1 MSTYYVLGTEYIN
14 KQNRQRNSGGR
25 DGERQIINN
34 NLLLEDSKCMD
45 RRKDEHASRN
55 LRAFEGGAGKVVG

>member
-1 MSTYYVLGTEYIN
+1 MSAYYVLGTEYIN

-34 NLLLEDSKCMD
+34 LLLEDSKCMD
-45 RRKDEHASRN
+45 RRKDEQASRN